1 MIFLIKEL
9 KPIPIELCST
19 AMPKY
24 SGYLDVKDLNTSV
37 ITKNKSEARSQKPEP
52 ESRNPELQCI
62 MPLF

>member
-1 MIFLIKEL
+1 M
-9 KPIPIELCST
+9 S
-19 AMPKY
+19 KY

-37 ITKNKSEARSQKPEP
+37 ITKNKSEARIQKPEP